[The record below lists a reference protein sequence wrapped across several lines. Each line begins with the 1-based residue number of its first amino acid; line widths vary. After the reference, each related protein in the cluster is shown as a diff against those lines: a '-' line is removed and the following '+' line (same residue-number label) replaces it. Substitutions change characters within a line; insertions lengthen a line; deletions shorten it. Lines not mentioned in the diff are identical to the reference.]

1 MSMSHVLTTHPSEV
15 VLPPESAAIQPQPLL
30 EAGRSQ
36 LLVIDVQDG
45 LAAAMPEAV
54 RRGALAGLDLL
65 ARAAAALGVPATVSE
80 HVPQRLGAT
89 VAALAPALGDATVLS
104 KTHFCAAAD
113 PAIAARLDA
122 LDRPQIVVAGME
134 THVCVL
140 QAALVLA
147 ARGYAVHLAFDA
159 SAARAEADAALAR
172 DRAMTAGI
180 VPVSADMVA
189 FEWLR
194 RADHPA
200 RRDVI
205 AAVKAKGAALGAQP
219 P

>member
-1 MSMSHVLTTHPSEV
+1 MSEV
-15 VLPPESAAIQPQPLL
+15 FSTHADEVVSPPEPAAVQPHPLL

-36 LLVIDVQDG
+36 LLVIDVQAG
-45 LAAAMPEAV
+45 LAAAMPEAA
-54 RRGALAGLDLL
+54 RLRALAGLDML
-65 ARAAAALGVPATVSE
+65 ARTAAALGVPATVTE
-80 HVPQRLGAT
+80 HVPERLGAT
-89 VAALAPALGDATVLS
+89 VPALREVLDAAAVLA

-113 PAIAARLDA
+113 AAIARRLDT
-122 LDRPQIVVAGME
+122 LDRPQIVLAGME

-159 SAARAEADAALAR
+159 SAARDEGDVSLAR
-172 DRAMTAGI
+172 ERAVAAGVI
-180 VPVSADMVA
+180 PVSADMVA

-200 RRDVI
+200 RRSVI
-205 AAVKAKGAALGAQP
+205 AAVKAKTAASFGNQP
-219 P
+219 A

>member
-1 MSMSHVLTTHPSEV
+1 MSHVLSMHPSEV
-15 VLPPESAAIQPQPLL
+15 VSPPEPAAIQPQPLL

-36 LLVIDVQDG
+36 FLVVDVQSG
-45 LAAAMPEAV
+45 LAAAMPEGA
-54 RRGALAGLDLL
+54 RRRALAGLELI
-65 ARAAAALGVPATVSE
+65 ARTGAALGVPATVTE
-80 HVPQRLGAT
+80 HVPERLGTT
-89 VAALAPALGDATVLS
+89 VPALGVALGDATVLA
-104 KTHFCAAAD
+104 KTHFCAASDA
-113 PAIAARLDA
+113 AIAARLGA
-122 LDRPQIVVAGME
+122 VDRPQIVVAGME

-159 SAARAEADAALAR
+159 SAARDEADVALAR
-172 DRAMTAGI
+172 ERAMLAGI

-200 RRDVI
+200 RREVI
-205 AAVKAKGAALGAQP
+205 AAVKAKGAALGGAQP
-219 P
+219 A

>member
-1 MSMSHVLTTHPSEV
+1 MHPSEV
-15 VLPPESAAIQPQPLL
+15 VSLPEPAAIQAQPLL

-36 LLVIDVQDG
+36 LLVIDVQAG

-54 RRGALAGLDLL
+54 RRRALAGLDLI
-65 ARAAAALGVPATVSE
+65 AGAGAALGVPATITE

-89 VAALAPALGDATVLS
+89 VATLRAALEGAAVLP
-104 KTHFCAAAD
+104 KTHFCAASD
-113 PAIAARLDA
+113 PAIAERLAA
-122 LDRPQIVVAGME
+122 LDRPQLVVAGME

-159 SAARAEADAALAR
+159 SAARDETDAALAR
-172 DRAMTAGI
+172 ERARMAGI

-200 RRDVI
+200 RRGVI
-205 AAVKAKGAALGAQP
+205 DAVKAKGAALAGDQP
-219 P
+219 A